1 MNDDR
6 DYNERHTIYLQP
18 SAAWI
23 QKQADAFVAEME
35 RQKRL
40 ALSSPANNATEE
52 LPRQLSPEEIANL
65 SESEYA
71 IYSAAMRERK
81 RRKQLQKREDPTDKP
96 GKSGGYQPTIL

>member
-6 DYNERHTIYLQP
+6 DYTERHTVWPQP
-18 SAAWI
+18 SGAWI

-40 ALSSPANNATEE
+40 YPIPPADKAPEE
-52 LPRQLSPEEIANL
+52 LPRQLSPEEIAEL
-65 SESEYA
+65 SESDYIIYA
-71 IYSAAMRERK
+71 AAMRERK
-81 RRKQLQKREDPTDKP
+81 RRKQLQKREDATDKP